1 MIIKRNY
8 FTKYLEN
15 KITKEQNLVLQNT
28 PGFRI
33 KYVNMLSILT
43 ELMERDYHWSNTYNC
58 SWDSNF
64 YALIP
69 ETFKKIYEEKLS
81 LRFPFNLNTNFES
94 IPADLLYKYCY
105 NLNELL
111 FDTISTNKSEDFY
124 NEKYLVKIIEN
135 ILKVAKFRIDDF

>member
-43 ELMERDYHWSNTYNC
+43 EIMESDCHWSNNGP
-58 SWDSNF
+58 WDSNF

-69 ETFKKIYEEKLS
+69 DTFKKIYEEKLS
-81 LRFPFNLNTNFES
+81 LRFPFNLNTDFQS

-111 FDTISTNKSEDFY
+111 FDSISTNKSEDFF

-135 ILKVAKFRIDDF
+135 ILKVTKFRIDDF

>member
-28 PGFRI
+28 PGFRV

-43 ELMERDYHWSNTYNC
+43 EIMESDCHWSNNGP
-58 SWDSNF
+58 WDSNF

-69 ETFKKIYEEKLS
+69 ETFKKIYEDKLS
-81 LRFPFNLNTNFES
+81 LRFPFNLNTDFQS

-105 NLNELL
+105 NLNVLL
-111 FDTISTNKSEDFY
+111 FNSISTNKSEDFF

>member
-28 PGFRI
+28 PGFRV

-43 ELMERDYHWSNTYNC
+43 EIMESDSHWSNNGP
-58 SWDSNF
+58 WDSNF

-69 ETFKKIYEEKLS
+69 ETFRKIYEEKLS
-81 LRFPFNLNTNFES
+81 LRFPFNLNTDFPS

-111 FDTISTNKSEDFY
+111 FDSISTNKSEDFF

>member
-43 ELMERDYHWSNTYNC
+43 EIMESDCHWSNNGP
-58 SWDSNF
+58 WDSNF

-69 ETFKKIYEEKLS
+69 DTFKKIYEEKLS
-81 LRFPFNLNTNFES
+81 LRFPFNLNTDFQS

-111 FDTISTNKSEDFY
+111 FDSISTNKSEDFF

>member
-28 PGFRI
+28 PGFRV

-43 ELMERDYHWSNTYNC
+43 ELMERDYHWTNNS
-58 SWDSNF
+58 SWESNF

-69 ETFKKIYEEKLS
+69 ETFKKLYEEKLS
-81 LRFPFNLNTNFES
+81 LTFKFNLDSNFQS

-111 FDTISTNKSEDFY
+111 FDSISTNKSEDFF
-124 NEKYLVKIIEN
+124 NEKYLVKIVEN

>member
-1 MIIKRNY
+1 MERNY
-8 FTKYLEN
+8 
-15 KITKEQNLVLQNT
+15 
-28 PGFRI
+28 
-33 KYVNMLSILT
+33 
-43 ELMERDYHWSNTYNC
+43 HWTNGNA
-58 SWDSNF
+58 WNSNF

-81 LRFPFNLNTNFES
+81 SRFPFNLNMDFES

-105 NLNELL
+105 NLNEL
-111 FDTISTNKSEDFY
+111 FFEFISTNKSEDFY

>member
-43 ELMERDYHWSNTYNC
+43 ELMERNYHWTNGNA
-58 SWDSNF
+58 WDFNF

-69 ETFKKIYEEKLS
+69 ETFKKLYEESLS

-111 FDTISTNKSEDFY
+111 FDSILTNECEDFF

>member
-33 KYVNMLSILT
+33 KYVNMLSIIT
-43 ELMERDYHWSNTYNC
+43 EIMESDCHWSNNNGP
-58 SWDSNF
+58 WDSNF

-69 ETFKKIYEEKLS
+69 ETFKKLYEEKLS
-81 LRFPFNLNTNFES
+81 LRLPFNLDLHFQS

-111 FDTISTNKSEDFY
+111 FDSISTNKSEDFF